1 MERVIKTVKPFYQYQ
16 EISPN
21 VYQQIAQKDGR
32 VVVNDHLKLVTKGE
46 QGGLLRLSSKDVVRD
61 KQKHDIALSNAG
73 NLVQNTWLSKDSS
86 LTGDFKLPLNSL
98 ILHSHVKADNQH
110 AVLINDVFFNNTRA
124 KIEPDTNVSI
134 TNSELT
140 NSEIRTKPSK
150 DEQVLFINNSV
161 LNKTS
166 LTPVDS
172 SQMIVDSTLD
182 NVKVRGNSDIDASNF
197 KMTTQPAF
205 LHNTSAHG
213 TDVMLQKGVLIISDS
228 DIQEQSFTDKQAING
243 YLVIKNDCIRGEKPS
258 STKTSKKTDDLEM
271 G

>member
-1 MERVIKTVKPFYQYQ
+1 MERVIKPANPFYQYQ
-16 EISPN
+16 EIRPN

-32 VVVNDHLKLVTKGE
+32 VVVNDQLKIVTKGE
-46 QGGLLRLSSKDVVRD
+46 HGGLLRLSSKDVVRD

-86 LTGDFKLPLNSL
+86 LAGDFKLPLNSL
-98 ILHSHVKADNQH
+98 ILHSRVRANNQH
-110 AVLINDVFFNNTRA
+110 AVLIDNAYFNNARV

-134 TNSELT
+134 TNSDLT
-140 NSEIRTKPSK
+140 NSEISTKPSQ
-150 DEQVLFINNSV
+150 DEQVLFINNSK
-161 LNKTS
+161 LNKAS

-172 SQMIVDSTLD
+172 SQMIVDSMLD

-197 KMTTQPAF
+197 KMAAQQAF

-228 DIQEQSFTDKQAING
+228 DIQEQTFTDKQAING
-243 YLVIKNDCIRGEKPS
+243 YLVIKNDCIRGEKPLQA
-258 STKTSKKTDDLEM
+258 KTAKKTDDLEM
-271 G
+271 D